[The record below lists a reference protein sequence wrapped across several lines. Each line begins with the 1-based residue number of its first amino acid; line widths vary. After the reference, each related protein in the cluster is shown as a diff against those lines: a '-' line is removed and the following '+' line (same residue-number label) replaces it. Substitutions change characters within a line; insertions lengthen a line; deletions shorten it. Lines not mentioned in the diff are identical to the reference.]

1 MKYVNLGR
9 TGLKVSEL
17 CLGTMGFGTP
27 AWRPWV
33 LDEAASA
40 PVIEHA
46 LERGINFFDMADF
59 YSKGVSEE
67 VVGRTLLR
75 REKRERLVLASK
87 CLYAMSD
94 DPNDQGLSRKH
105 IMDSIDASLRRIGT
119 DYLDLYMIH
128 GFDPHTPIEET
139 LEALSDLVRMG
150 KVRYLGASTMYAWQ
164 FAKMVYTSRLKG
176 WSEFV
181 SMQCQLNAAYREE
194 EREMIPFCRD
204 QGIAVTPFSPLARG
218 LLSSA
223 PTSRRN
229 ATDNFT
235 ADQYGDPAS
244 LEMAS
249 AVARIAQGRGVTSS
263 QVALN
268 WVAHRPGVTSTLV
281 GVESAAQL
289 DEQIAALEWQLSPDE
304 QHELER
310 LYTPSDVINDH
321 NVNRIPRMVRPRLEP
336 QVSEIAQV
344 LQVPQIEVTT

>member
-9 TGLKVSEL
+9 TGLKVSQL

-27 AWRPWV
+27 SWRPWV

-40 PVIEHA
+40 PVIKHA
-46 LERGINFFDMADF
+46 LDRGINFFDMADF
-59 YSKGVSEE
+59 YSLGVGEE
-67 VVGRTLLR
+67 VVGRTLLKA
-75 REKRERLVLASK
+75 EKREKLVLASK

-105 IMDSIDASLRRIGT
+105 IMDSVDASLKRIGT
-119 DYLDLYMIH
+119 DYLDLYMVH

-139 LEALSDLVRMG
+139 LEALNDLVRMG
-150 KVRYLGASTMYAWQ
+150 KVRYIGASTMYAWQ
-164 FAKMVYTSRLKG
+164 FVKMVYTSRLRG

-218 LLSSA
+218 LLSGA
-223 PTSRRN
+223 PQSLRN
-229 ATDNFT
+229 TTDHFT
-235 ADQYGDPAS
+235 ADQYGDQTS
-244 LEMAS
+244 FDIAS
-249 AVARIAQGRGVTSS
+249 AVARIAEARGVTSS

-268 WVAHRPGVTSTLV
+268 WVTNRPGVTSTLV
-281 GVESAAQL
+281 GVETAAQL
-289 DEQIAALEWQLSPDE
+289 DEQIAALDLQLTSVE
-304 QHELER
+304 KHELDR

-321 NVNRIPRMVRPRLEP
+321 NTHRIPRMARPASATQE
-336 QVSEIAQV
+336 
-344 LQVPQIEVTT
+344 EVNA

>member
-27 AWRPWV
+27 DWRPWV

-40 PVIEHA
+40 PIIEHA
-46 LERGINFFDMADF
+46 LDVGINFFDMADF
-59 YSKGVSEE
+59 YSRGVSEE
-67 VVGRTLLR
+67 VVGRTLLK

-105 IMDSIDASLRRIGT
+105 IFDSVDASLKRIGT
-119 DYLDLYMIH
+119 DYLDVYMVH
-128 GFDPHTPIEET
+128 GFDAHTPIEET
-139 LEALSDLVRMG
+139 LEALNDLVRMG

-164 FAKMVYTSRLKG
+164 FVKMVYTSRLRG

-204 QGIAVTPFSPLARG
+204 QGVAVTPFSPLARG
-218 LLSSA
+218 LLSGA
-223 PTSRRN
+223 PGSLRN
-229 ATDNFT
+229 TTDNFT
-235 ADQYGDPAS
+235 ADQYGDRAS
-244 LEMAS
+244 FEMAD
-249 AVARIAQGRGVTSS
+249 AVARIAAARGVTSS
-263 QVALN
+263 QIALN
-268 WVAHRPGVTSTLV
+268 WVANRPGVTSTLV
-281 GVESAAQL
+281 GVETTAQL
-289 DEQIAALEWQLSPDE
+289 DEQLAALDIRLTPAET
-304 QHELER
+304 HELDR

-321 NVNRIPRMVRPRLEP
+321 NVNRIPRMARPNITP
-336 QVSEIAQV
+336 A
-344 LQVPQIEVTT
+344 EVHT

>member
-59 YSKGVSEE
+59 YSQGMSEE

-75 REKRERLVLASK
+75 REKREWLVLASK

-105 IMDSIDASLRRIGT
+105 IMDSIDASLKRIGT

-128 GFDPHTPIEET
+128 GFDSHTPIEET
-139 LEALSDLVRMG
+139 LEALNDLVRMG

-164 FAKMVYTSRLKG
+164 FVKMVYTSRLRG

-218 LLSSA
+218 LLSGA
-223 PTSRRN
+223 PTSQRN

-244 LEMAS
+244 LEMAD
-249 AVARIAQGRGVTSS
+249 AVARIALERGVTSS

-268 WVAHRPGVTSTLV
+268 WVANRPGVTSTLV
-281 GVESAAQL
+281 GVENAAQL

-304 QHELER
+304 QYELER

-321 NVNRIPRMVRPRLEP
+321 NPNRISRRVRPKLEP
-336 QVSEIAQV
+336 EF
-344 LQVPQIEVTT
+344 PKIEVMV